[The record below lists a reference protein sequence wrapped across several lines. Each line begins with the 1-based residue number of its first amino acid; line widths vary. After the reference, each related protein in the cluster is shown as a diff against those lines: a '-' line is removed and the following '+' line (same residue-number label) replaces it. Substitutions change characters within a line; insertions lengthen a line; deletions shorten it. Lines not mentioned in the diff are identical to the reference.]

1 MRNELGARRGESTP
15 ERREEHEQ
23 GPCGRRGFAVGAEG
37 PGDGEKRDDS
47 EVDGAGSYRPRGI

>member
-47 EVDGAGSYRPRGI
+47 EVDGAGSYRP